1 MLGKW
6 RLLRRV
12 VLAVIVMMAAAE
24 ACSRLDDWIFLDVP
38 FCANPDREH
47 DLTVHDEHGLH
58 GRPNGHFRK
67 WHLNAF
73 GFRGPQI
80 EERPAPG
87 STRILI
93 LGASETF
100 GLYESAN
107 KEYPA
112 QLAEDLRREGPR
124 VEVINAAMAG
134 ISVKSMLPYWEKWAA
149 RVHPQIVL
157 IYPAPMF
164 YLDDEP
170 PRPPRGDA
178 PDEASGLTSRSRF
191 AGRIWDTL
199 RRAEWLR
206 WVRREWLLWRDRD
219 RQDPDW
225 VFRVV
230 PQDRLEQFRDDL
242 LALVLAI
249 QAKGAEPILITHAI
263 RAASPARPEDQDDL
277 RR

>member
-47 DLTVHDEHGLH
+47 DLTVHDEHGVH

-87 STRILI
+87 SMRILI

-107 KEYPA
+107 QEYPA
-112 QLAEDLRREGPR
+112 QLAEDLRREDRR

-134 ISVKSMLPYWEKWAA
+134 ISVKSMLPYWENWAA
-149 RVHPQIVL
+149 RVQPQIVL

-170 PRPPRGDA
+170 PQPPRGDTADQA
-178 PDEASGLTSRSRF
+178 PGLTRAAVSRGGSGIPCV
-191 AGRIWDTL
+191 AT
-199 RRAEWLR
+199 EWLR
-206 WVRREWLLWRDRD
+206 SVRREWLLWRDRD

-225 VFRVV
+225 VFRV
-230 PQDRLEQFRDDL
+230 
-242 LALVLAI
+242 
-249 QAKGAEPILITHAI
+249 
-263 RAASPARPEDQDDL
+263 RAPGSARPVS
-277 RR
+277 RRPRWPSSGPFGRKGRSPSW